1 MVGSRGIA
9 SYKREEAWVSA
20 SWKYRVWDVQESV
33 GRSFEFSSAFVR
45 FLSNTANVICDK
57 EQELSLAEL
66 SAKSFCILAVGFQ
79 TVAFDSS
86 FWKLQNIYKYYLQ
99 ILSNIWAEK

>member
-1 MVGSRGIA
+1 MKRPAFQLAGST
-9 SYKREEAWVSA
+9 ECEMC
-20 SWKYRVWDVQESV
+20 
-33 GRSFEFSSAFVR
+33 RSQLGGALKFSSAFVR
-45 FLSNTANVICDK
+45 FLSNTSNVICDK

-79 TVAFDSS
+79 KVAFDSS